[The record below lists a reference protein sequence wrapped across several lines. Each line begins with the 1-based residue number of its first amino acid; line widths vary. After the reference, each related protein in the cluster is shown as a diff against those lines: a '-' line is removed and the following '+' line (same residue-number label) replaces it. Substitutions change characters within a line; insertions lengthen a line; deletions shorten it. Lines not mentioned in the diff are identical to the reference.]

1 MSVFIWEKC
10 SWWVFCFPL
19 AGPYRAQTGRCLV
32 IISQFL
38 GDATVPW
45 SRTVPAFYPLPAA
58 LNIQHAEAFDARW
71 ASAER
76 RQIPHEQG
84 SVVINSIKCSGL
96 VRQGRREL
104 VWVKR
109 ASKLSQSVWQQPNSS
124 SRHLLDIRL
133 RREER
138 INDFPVLLFHF
149 KREIIVPKSMII

>member
-38 GDATVPW
+38 GNATVPW

-58 LNIQHAEAFDARW
+58 LNIQHAEAFDTRW

-96 VRQGRREL
+96 VHQRRREL
-104 VWVKR
+104 VW
-109 ASKLSQSVWQQPNSS
+109 AIESKELLSSPSQCDSNPTQALGVFWISDSGARKQ
-124 SRHLLDIRL
+124 LMI
-133 RREER
+133 
-138 INDFPVLLFHF
+138 F
-149 KREIIVPKSMII
+149 KFYYFI